1 MTACKMANVP
11 NFRFHDTRHTFASRS
26 IKNNVPVPVLQEIL
40 NHKNIRTTMRYVH
53 NTFEQKLNAVNSLN
67 NL

>member
-1 MTACKMANVP
+1 MRVYE
-11 NFRFHDTRHTFASRS
+11 
-26 IKNNVPVPVLQEIL
+26 KNKHWYLEGMIRKKRYHEAIPEAKTEKESIL
-40 NHKNIRTTMRYVH
+40 NHKNIKTTMRYVH